1 MLNLKTTV
9 LIPTRVVLFL
19 ATYECGGFES
29 TPPPPTLPLA
39 ETSDNDAICLKLGT
53 LIL

>member
-29 TPPPPTLPLA
+29 TPPPTLPLA
-39 ETSDNDAICLKLGT
+39 KTSDNDAICLKLGT